1 MTEHTRRN
9 PAPEENAPS
18 GCGVQGCLFAAVAL
32 FLVLLIA
39 MMVVA
44 AIRFSSPPQP
54 RFGMAG
60 LDRSAAAA
68 PPSAATLPLRVDGMP
83 RRSRG

>member
-1 MTEHTRRN
+1 VTEHTRRD
-9 PAPEENAPS
+9 PAPEESAPS

-32 FLVLLIA
+32 FVVLLIGLLI
-39 MMVVA
+39 VA

-60 LDRSAAAA
+60 PERAAGAA
-68 PPSAATLPLRVDGMP
+68 PPEAAPAHRINVLTDVP
-83 RRSRG
+83 RG